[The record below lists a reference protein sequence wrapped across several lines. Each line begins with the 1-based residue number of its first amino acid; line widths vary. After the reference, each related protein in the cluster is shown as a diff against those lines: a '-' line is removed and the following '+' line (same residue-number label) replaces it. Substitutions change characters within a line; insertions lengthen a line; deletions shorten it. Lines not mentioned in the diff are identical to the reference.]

1 MLPKNLKYGNKV
13 ESALARSYK
22 TNIQPQNG
30 TGPYNVGDTIIFN
43 IPTRNNLLNC
53 PTENYLKFTA
63 TATSGA
69 VGGAWRWD
77 SCGAHGLFQRIRIFH
92 GSNLIQDIDNYNQLA
107 KLLFDIQVS
116 PDASYGK
123 YNVLAGTRND
133 LYVDTAIK
141 QALPANS
148 GERIGGAGVA
158 LTTAPLPTASET
170 YCINLISFL
179 GTLCANQYI
188 PLFAMT
194 SAPLRLEITLA
205 SNTYQAISE
214 LVATTTLQMSN
225 VEFVAQ
231 FIELSDNGMDLV
243 AQNIAST
250 GEPLQFCYSDF
261 KNYGYSVNL
270 PNGATTEI
278 SMPIPAKFSSLK
290 SIFLTVRDKGLGATG
305 GYFPQSSVSHGIKS
319 YYFRLGSQVIPTKAP
334 STTAEMFAEVCK
346 AIACMSD
353 INHTPSIDK
362 TAYSLATSV
371 VNNDTAAV
379 TSSVNSGS
387 FYIGLGLENYDNAPK
402 DQMYAGYNSLTDD
415 IYFVGSFNNP
425 GNTASSRFDA
435 FANFDV
441 VFVCENGT
449 AYVKF

>member
-30 TGPYNVGDTIIFN
+30 TGPYNLGDTIIFN

-53 PTENYLKFTA
+53 PTENYLKFQVNA
-63 TATSGA
+63 TNAA
-69 VGGAWRWD
+69 ANQAWRWD
-77 SCGAHGLFQRIRIFH
+77 SCGAHGIFQRIRIFH
-92 GSNLIQDIDNYNQLA
+92 GSNLISDIDNYNQLA

-123 YNVLAGTRND
+123 YNILAGTRGD
-133 LYVDTAIK
+133 LYVNTTST
-141 QALPANS
+141 QALQINC
-148 GERIGGAGVA
+148 GDRLGGTLGLGGANVVV
-158 LTTAPLPTASET
+158 TDT
-170 YCINLISFL
+170 YCLNLISFL
-179 GTLCANQYI
+179 GTLCATNYI

-194 SAPLRLEITLA
+194 SAPLRLEITLVGTPVQA
-205 SNTYQAISE
+205 FAELLATATNT
-214 LVATTTLQMSN
+214 VTVKN

-250 GEPLQFCYSDF
+250 GQPLQFCYSDF
-261 KNYGYSVNL
+261 RNYGFNASLAQNIS
-270 PNGATTEI
+270 TEI
-278 SMPIPAKFSSLK
+278 NMPIPAKFSSLK
-290 SIFLTVRDKGLGATG
+290 SIFLTVRDHGTGLST
-305 GYFPQSSVSHGIKS
+305 YFPQSSVTQGIQS

-334 STTAEMFAEVCK
+334 TFLPEMFSEVCK

-353 INHTPSIDK
+353 INHTPSIDRN
-362 TAYSLATSV
+362 AYSLTTS
-371 VNNDTAAV
+371 TAN
-379 TSSVNSGS
+379 TEDGTKSSAISSGS

-415 IYFVGSFNNP
+415 IYFVGTFLNATTNVA
-425 GNTASSRFDA
+425 TRLDA